1 MDGFKNSPRE
11 FFRLPFQHLNI
22 SLSIWWPLLLMTCS
36 LMANLEQPAVDL
48 CSLSLFSSFLADSPI
63 CKLCHRLTCAPHQPC
78 VWYRYI
84 NDTFV
89 VIKTEYINKFTN
101 HINNIDPNIKFT
113 SGGGGRITSNFL
125 FLIRWCVASMMV
137 PSKRKCT
144 GNLHT
149 LSNTIISPHIT
160 HLSTNWV
167 WSELSCLAQSLSSP
181 IQLTKRLKLLK

>member
-1 MDGFKNSPRE
+1 
-11 FFRLPFQHLNI
+11 
-22 SLSIWWPLLLMTCS
+22 MTCS
-36 LMANLEQPAVDL
+36 LMADLERPAVDL

-63 CKLCHRLTCAPHQPC
+63 CKLRHRLTHAPHQPR

-84 NDTFV
+84 DDTFV
-89 VIKTEYINKFTN
+89 VIKTQYINKFTN

-113 SGGGGRITSNFL
+113 SGGRITSNFL
-125 FLIRWCVASMMV
+125 SLIRWCVASMMV
-137 PSKRKCT
+137 PSKRKYT
-144 GNLHT
+144 ENLHT

-181 IQLTKRLKLLK
+181 IQLTTRLKLLK